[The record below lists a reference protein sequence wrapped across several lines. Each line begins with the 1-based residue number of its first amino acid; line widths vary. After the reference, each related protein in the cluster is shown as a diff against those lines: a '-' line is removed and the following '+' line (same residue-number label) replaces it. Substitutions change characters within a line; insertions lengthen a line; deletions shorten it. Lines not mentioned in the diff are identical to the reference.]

1 MDSPSKSTNLHDLRA
16 EYRKGALDAAT
27 VAADPISQFSQ
38 WFDDAVGAK
47 LPEPNAMVFA
57 TADASG
63 VPSARVLL
71 LKGFDER
78 GFVFFT
84 NYASR
89 KGRDLAAN
97 PRAAMVFFWQALER
111 QVRVEGSVEKV
122 SRAESDLYFHSRP
135 RESQIGAWVSQQSRV
150 IGSRAELE
158 AREAEYI
165 SKFAGGAVPL
175 PDFWGGYRLLPESV
189 EFWQGRPSRLHDRV
203 VYIRQADGAW
213 KIDRLEP

>member
-1 MDSPSKSTNLHDLRA
+1 MIDPAKPANLHDLRA

-27 VAADPISQFSQ
+27 VAADPIAQFSQ

-89 KGRDLAAN
+89 KGRDLEAN
-97 PRAAMVFFWQALER
+97 PRAAMVFFW
-111 QVRVEGSVEKV
+111 
-122 SRAESDLYFHSRP
+122 
-135 RESQIGAWVSQQSRV
+135 
-150 IGSRAELE
+150 
-158 AREAEYI
+158 
-165 SKFAGGAVPL
+165 
-175 PDFWGGYRLLPESV
+175 
-189 EFWQGRPSRLHDRV
+189 HD
-203 VYIRQADGAW
+203 
-213 KIDRLEP
+213 